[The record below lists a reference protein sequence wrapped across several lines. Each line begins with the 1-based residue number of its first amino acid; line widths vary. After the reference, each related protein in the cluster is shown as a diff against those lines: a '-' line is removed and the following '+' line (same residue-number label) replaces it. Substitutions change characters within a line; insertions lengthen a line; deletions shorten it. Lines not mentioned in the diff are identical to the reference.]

1 MTEEVFKQVLDL
13 KDRIRQLEMVK
24 KYMERFFECK
34 PFSIAVDVS
43 IYGQSKSDIF
53 SDLNGRP
60 QIDDFKMNTDDTL
73 VIIKA
78 INSRIVELKREIEL
92 L

>member
-1 MTEEVFKQVLDL
+1 MTEEVFSQVLEL

-34 PFSIAVDVS
+34 PYSIAVDIS
-43 IYGQSKSDIF
+43 IYGQTRSDIF
-53 SDLNGRP
+53 NDLNGRMETENL
-60 QIDDFKMNTDDTL
+60 QMNTEDSL

>member
-34 PFSIAVDVS
+34 PFSIAIDVS
-43 IYGQSKSDIF
+43 IYGQTKSDIV
-53 SDLNGRP
+53 SDINGRHETENL
-60 QIDDFKMNTDDTL
+60 QMNTEDSL